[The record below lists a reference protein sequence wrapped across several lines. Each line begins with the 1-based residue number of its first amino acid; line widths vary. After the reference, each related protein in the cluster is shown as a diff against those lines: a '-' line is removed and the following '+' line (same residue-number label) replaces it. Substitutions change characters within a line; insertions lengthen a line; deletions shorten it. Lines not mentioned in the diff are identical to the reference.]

1 MAHQHQGHAH
11 HHAHG
16 HSHVPVNVSSRA
28 MCAAVTLTLA
38 FVLVEAIAGWRA
50 HSLAL
55 LSDAGHN
62 LADAAALGFSWYALS
77 VASRPSHQGMTF
89 GYHRVGIFAALAN
102 ALSLVLIAAV
112 IGWEAIARIR
122 EPQVANGPLM
132 IGVAAAAIVVNLAIG
147 LWLRRGAKDDLNIRS
162 AYLHMMGDALSAVGV
177 VIAGILVATQHV
189 VLADPL
195 VSLLIAGL
203 ILYSS
208 YGVLRE
214 SATVLL
220 EGTPP
225 GMDMPA
231 VIAAIQGVAGVLDVH
246 DLHVWMVG
254 PGVVACSCHIL
265 VAEQSIRDGQQVL
278 RAVVNDIEHR
288 FHITHTT
295 VQVEV
300 EGCDATDMYCAGR
313 RSIGAAG

>member
-1 MAHQHQGHAH
+1 MG
-11 HHAHG
+11 
-16 HSHVPVNVSSRA
+16 
-28 MCAAVTLTLA
+28 AAVALTLV
-38 FVLVEAIAGWRA
+38 FVLVEAVAGWFA

-62 LADAAALGFSWYALS
+62 LADAAALGFSWYALWI
-77 VASRPSHQGMTF
+77 AGKPSHEGMTF

-102 ALSLVLIAAV
+102 AVSLVLIAV
-112 IGWEAIARIR
+112 FIGWEAIARIR
-122 EPQVANGPLM
+122 QPEVANGPVM
-132 IGVAAAAIVVNLAIG
+132 IVVAVGAIIVNLSIG
-147 LWLRRGAKDDLNIRS
+147 LWLHKGSKDDLNIRS
-162 AYLHMMGDALSAVGV
+162 AYLHMLGDAVSAFGV
-177 VIAGILVATQHV
+177 VIAGVLVATLHGP
-189 VLADPL
+189 LADPV
-195 VSLLIAGL
+195 VSLVIAGL

-208 YGVLRE
+208 YGVLHE

-220 EGTPP
+220 EGTPA

-231 VIAAIQGVAGVLDVH
+231 VIAAIKRVGGVLDVH

-265 VAEQSIRDGQQVL
+265 VAEQSIREGQQVL
-278 RAVVNDIEHR
+278 RAVVHDIEHR

-300 EGCDATDMYCAGR
+300 EGCDVNDIYCMGQHSR
-313 RSIGAAG
+313 GAS